1 MKLSFKTKSLMAAM
15 SFASLALVTGSASAV
30 QTVDAGI
37 PDYQKASGIAGNLSS
52 VGSDTLA
59 NLMTLWAEEFSRQ
72 YPTVNVQIQAA
83 GSSTAPPALTEGTS
97 NLGPMSRE
105 MKDDELEAFE
115 DKYGYKPT
123 AVPVAIDALAVM
135 VNKDNPIK
143 GLTIPQVDAIFS
155 STLNCGYANDIE
167 TWGDAGVAVW
177 GSKSIQLYGRNSVSG
192 TYGYFKEN
200 ALCKGDFKSNVNE
213 QPGSA
218 SVVQS
223 VTTSKNGI
231 GYSGMGYTTSGI
243 RMVPLAKKEGEPF
256 IEPSPENAISGTYP
270 LTRYLYVYVNKKPNA
285 PLPPLESEFMKM
297 VLSKAGQE
305 VVIKDGYIPL
315 PAGVVKRVIATLK

>member
-1 MKLSFKTKSLMAAM
+1 MG
-15 SFASLALVTGSASAV
+15 FASAALVSGTVSAV
-30 QTVDAGI
+30 QTIDAGI
-37 PDYQKASGIAGNLSS
+37 PDYKKVEGISGNLSS

-59 NLMTLWAEEFSRQ
+59 NLMTMWAEEFNRQ
-72 YPTVNVQIQAA
+72 YPNVNIQIQAA

-105 MKDDELEAFE
+105 MKDDELVAFE

-123 AVPVAIDALAVM
+123 AIPVAIDALAVL

-155 STLNCGYANDIE
+155 STRKCGHEADIE
-167 TWGDAGVAVW
+167 TWGEAGVAVW

-192 TYGYFKEN
+192 TYGYFKEH

-223 VTTSKNGI
+223 VTSSVNGI
-231 GYSGMGYTTSGI
+231 GYSGMGYTTSGVK
-243 RMVPLAKKEGEPF
+243 MVPLAKKAGEAF
-256 IEPSPENAISGTYP
+256 VEATPENAIKGSYP
-270 LTRYLYVYVNKKPNA
+270 LTRYLYVYINKKPNQPLA
-285 PLPPLESEFMKM
+285 PLENEFMKM
-297 VLSKAGQE
+297 VLSKAGQQ

-315 PAGVVKRVIATLK
+315 PAKVVEKVLTTLK